1 MKMRHIGWL
10 VAVCVV
16 LGGLPAAAETPASD
30 ADSGLIEMMKARDR
44 AIQDIVRSET
54 EGSTESEREQL
65 KAIVGELFDF
75 ERLSRKSLGRYW
87 RDRTEAERGE
97 FVGLYRRLIEKNY
110 ADPKLYTKSDKIEYL
125 GADVE
130 GAEAV
135 LKTMVYYKTEKSTI
149 DYRFHTVD
157 GKWLIYDMVIDDLSI
172 ARNNRSQF
180 YKEIRKSSYEGLV
193 RKLKDKLIGE
203 SEDGKG

>member
-1 MKMRHIGWL
+1 MRWIGWIVVVV
-10 VAVCVV
+10 VA
-16 LGGLPAAAETPASD
+16 LGGSPAAAETPTAD
-30 ADSGLIEMMKARDR
+30 ADPGLIEMMKARDR

-54 EGSTESEREQL
+54 EGSTQAEREQL

-75 ERLSRKSLGRYW
+75 ERLSRTSLGRYW
-87 RDRTEAERGE
+87 KERTDAERDE
-97 FVGLYRRLIEKNY
+97 FIGLYRRLIEKNY

-125 GADVE
+125 GTEVE
-130 GAEAV
+130 DTEAV
-135 LKTMVYYKTEKSTI
+135 LKTMVYYKSEKSTI

-193 RKLKDKLIGE
+193 QKLKDKLLKE

>member
-1 MKMRHIGWL
+1 MRNFGWIVAIL
-10 VAVCVV
+10 VVV
-16 LGGLPAAAETPASD
+16 GGLSASAEQPAADTDP
-30 ADSGLIEMMKARDR
+30 GLVEMMKARDR

-54 EGSTESEREQL
+54 EGNTEAEREQL
-65 KAIVGELFDF
+65 KSIVGELFDF
-75 ERLSRKSLGRYW
+75 ERLSRTSLGRYW
-87 RDRTEAERGE
+87 RERTEAERDE
-97 FVGLYRRLIEKNY
+97 FIGLYRRLIEKNY
-110 ADPKLYTKSDKIEYL
+110 ADPKLYTKSDRIEYL
-125 GADVE
+125 GSGGE

-135 LKTMVYYKTEKSTI
+135 LKTMVYYKAEKSTI

-193 RKLKDKLIGE
+193 QKLKDKLLKE

>member
-1 MKMRHIGWL
+1 MRNIGWL
-10 VAVCVV
+10 VVALVA
-16 LGGLPAAAETPASD
+16 LGGIPAAAEIQAAE
-30 ADSGLIEMMKARDR
+30 ADSGLIEMMRARDR

-54 EGSTESEREQL
+54 EGSTEAEREQL

-75 ERLSRKSLGRYW
+75 QRLSRTSLGRYW
-87 RDRTEAERGE
+87 KERTDAERGE

-125 GADVE
+125 GAEVE

-135 LKTMVYYKTEKSTI
+135 LKTMVYYKSEKSTI

-157 GKWLIYDMVIDDLSI
+157 GRWLIYDMVIDDLSI

-193 RKLKDKLIGE
+193 QKLKDKLLKE

>member
-1 MKMRHIGWL
+1 MRNIGWIL
-10 VAVCVV
+10 AILAA
-16 LGGLPAAAETPASD
+16 LGGIPASAEVQTAD
-30 ADSGLIEMMKARDR
+30 ADSGLVEMMKARDR

-54 EGSTESEREQL
+54 EGNTEAEREQL

-75 ERLSRKSLGRYW
+75 QRLSRTSLGRYW
-87 RDRTEAERGE
+87 KERTDAERGE

-125 GADVE
+125 GAEVE

-135 LKTMVYYKTEKSTI
+135 LKTMVYYKSEKSTI

-157 GKWLIYDMVIDDLSI
+157 GRWLIYDMVIDDLSI

-193 RKLKDKLIGE
+193 QKLKDKLLKE